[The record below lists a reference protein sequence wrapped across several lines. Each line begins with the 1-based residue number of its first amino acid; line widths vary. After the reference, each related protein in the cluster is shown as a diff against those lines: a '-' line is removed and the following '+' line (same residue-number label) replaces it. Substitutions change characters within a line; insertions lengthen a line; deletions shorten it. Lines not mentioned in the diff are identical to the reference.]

1 MHANALKH
9 QKHFLAISH
18 ITQYIIRRNKKE
30 KIKYTVMDKDGIA
43 LREVTNDGQSIF
55 LYYDSMTGLYTAY
68 GLSAYYT
75 TLVTE
80 PNMSYSDEMQMPV
93 VILDRRHILCLRQ
106 SLEMVEHK
114 LKDYYRFKLINAVG
128 EEGYAKWASKLRQ
141 EYMSVE

>member
-1 MHANALKH
+1 
-9 QKHFLAISH
+9 
-18 ITQYIIRRNKKE
+18 
-30 KIKYTVMDKDGIA
+30 MDKDGIA

-93 VILDRRHILCLRQ
+93 ALLNRRHILSLRQ
-106 SLEMVEHK
+106 SLEIMEHQ
-114 LKDYYRFKLINAVG
+114 LKFYYRFKLKTVVG
-128 EEGYAKWASKLRQ
+128 EAGYAKWAGKLRQ
-141 EYMSVE
+141 HHMEV